1 MRRPWHL
8 TRIGSASVLL
18 EPSEGLDPSA
28 APDYIEDLVRVLLSG
43 ESRYLYYDVKDVA
56 VIDPVYYQ
64 WLLQL
69 ERSCRLLG
77 LSLVVLHM
85 RPETA
90 FALGRQ
96 LNGPAPFSSAQGLD
110 TPPV

>member
-8 TRIGSASVLL
+8 TRIGPASLLL
-18 EPSEGLDPSA
+18 EPGEGLDPSA
-28 APDYIEDLVRVLLSG
+28 ALEYIEDLVRVLLSG
-43 ESRYLYYDVKDVA
+43 DSRYLYYDVKDVA

-69 ERSCRLLG
+69 ERSCRLLRV
-77 LSLVVLHM
+77 SLVVVHM

-90 FALGRQ
+90 FALGHS
-96 LNGPAPFSSAQGLD
+96 LDGPIPFACAQSLD
-110 TPPV
+110 REPL

>member
-8 TRIGSASVLL
+8 TKIGSAGLLL

-28 APDYIEDLVRVLLSG
+28 GLDYVEDLVRVLLASD
-43 ESRYLYYDVKDVA
+43 SRYLYYDVKDVA

-77 LSLVVLHM
+77 TVLVILHM

-90 FALGRQ
+90 FALGRD
-96 LNGPAPFSSAQGLD
+96 LDGPISFSCAQSLD
-110 TPPV
+110 RPPV

>member
-8 TRIGSASVLL
+8 TRIGPAGLLL

-28 APDYIEDLVRVLLSG
+28 VLDYVEDLVRILLSS
-43 ESRYLYYDVKDVA
+43 ESRYLYYDVKEVA

-69 ERSCRLLG
+69 EKSCRLLG
-77 LSLVVLHM
+77 ASLVVLHM

-90 FALGRQ
+90 FALGRD
-96 LNGPAPFSSAQGLD
+96 LDGPVPFFCAQGLD
-110 TPPV
+110 RSWV

>member
-1 MRRPWHL
+1 MRRPWHI
-8 TRIGSASVLL
+8 TKIGAAGLLL

-28 APDYIEDLVRVLLSG
+28 ALEYIEDLVRVLLSS

-77 LSLVVLHM
+77 VGLVALHM

-90 FALGRQ
+90 FALGRE
-96 LNGPAPFSSAQGLD
+96 LNGPVPFSCAQSLD
-110 TPPV
+110 RPAV

>member
-8 TRIGSASVLL
+8 TRIGPAGLLL
-18 EPSEGLDPSA
+18 EPSEGLNPSA
-28 APDYIEDLVRVLLSG
+28 ALDYIEDLVQVLLSS

-56 VIDPVYYQ
+56 IIDTVYYQ

-77 LSLVVLHM
+77 VRLVVLHM

-90 FALGRQ
+90 FALGRS
-96 LNGPAPFSSAQGLD
+96 LDGPIPFSCAQGLD
-110 TPPV
+110 RPPV